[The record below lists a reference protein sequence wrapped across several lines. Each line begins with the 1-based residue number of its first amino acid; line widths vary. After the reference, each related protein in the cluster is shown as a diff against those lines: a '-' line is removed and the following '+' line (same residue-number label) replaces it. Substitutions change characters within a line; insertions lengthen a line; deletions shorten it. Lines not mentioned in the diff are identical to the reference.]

1 MKKTLLIAAA
11 ALAASLISSQAQVYS
26 QNIVGY
32 VNVTV
37 PTNGYAL
44 VGNQLD
50 VGDGTNGISTVFSSG
65 LISDVNDVNNTEI
78 LTWNYSVQAFQT
90 LYYFNAADAA
100 TDWGGTS
107 AGWYDNNGTFYN
119 TPVPPGVAA
128 FLLNYQNTHSNLT
141 VTLVGTVPQAT
152 NIYTIKPGLNFIGLT
167 DPVVTNLC
175 GTLANF
181 TGYSDVN
188 DVNNDQI
195 LVWQT
200 SVQAF
205 QTLYYFNAAD
215 AATDWGGTAAGFYDN
230 NGTYYP
236 LALPVGSGF
245 FINHVVAGNET
256 WTNSFSF

>member
-11 ALAASLISSQAQVYS
+11 ALAASVISSQAQVYS

-32 VNVTV
+32 YNVTV
-37 PTNGYAL
+37 PTNGYSL
-44 VGNQLD
+44 IGNQLD
-50 VGDGTNGISTVFSSG
+50 IGDGTNGISSVFSSG
-65 LISDVNDVNNTEI
+65 LVSDSNDSTNTQI
-78 LTWNYSVQAFQT
+78 LLWNYSVQAFQT

-100 TDWGGTS
+100 ADWGGTS
-107 AGWYDNNGTFYN
+107 AGWYDQAGTFYN
-119 TPVPPGVAA
+119 TPVPPGTSA
-128 FLLNYQNTHSNLT
+128 FLLNFQNKATPLT

-175 GTLANF
+175 GSLANF
-181 TGYSDVN
+181 SGTSDPN

-195 LVWQT
+195 LVWNGA
-200 SVQAF
+200 VQAF

-215 AATDWGGTAAGFYDN
+215 AAADWGGTSAGFYDQG
-230 NGTYYP
+230 GTFYP